1 MFLDFGLCLNLKF
14 NFLKLIKVLL
24 CCLNEEKNLPKVFT
38 DLFCELK
45 DLGEKFEVIMCV
57 DGTFDGSSRVIA
69 EFQKSYKIIVLPKK
83 NQRGLGLAYKR
94 LFLEVIK
101 NHSDDAI
108 GDDLLITLDA
118 DNTHNPKQLREMLKH
133 FRKNSLDLLVASR
146 FCGNSVMSD
155 FPIHRQLISKSTSLL
170 LQNIFAAKK
179 ISGKKLQDYSS
190 GYRIY
195 SVKKLKKLFAKE
207 KDNFITEPEFTYTCE
222 LLIKLARLDS
232 RLDEIPI
239 FYDYGKKIGKSKL
252 RVGRNFWRLLV
263 MLRRLF
269 FASQN

>member
-1 MFLDFGLCLNLKF
+1 M
-14 NFLKLIKVLL
+14 IKVLL
-24 CCLNEEKNLPKVFT
+24 CCLNEQKNLPKVFT
-38 DLFCELK
+38 DLFRELK
-45 DLGEKFEVIMCV
+45 KLDEKFEVIMCI
-57 DGTFDGSSRVIA
+57 DGTFDGSSRIIS
-69 EFQKSYKIIVLPKK
+69 EFQKSHKIKVLPKK

-101 NHSDDAI
+101 NSVDE
-108 GDDLLITLDA
+108 DLVITLDA
-118 DNTHNPKQLREMLKH
+118 DNTHNPKQLLEMLKH
-133 FRKNSLDLLVASR
+133 FRKNSLDFLVASR

-170 LQNIFAAKK
+170 LQNIFAVKK
-179 ISGKKLQDYSS
+179 VSGEKLQDYTS

-195 SVKKLKKLFAKE
+195 KVEKLKKLFAQE
-207 KDNFITEPEFTYTCE
+207 KDDFITEPEFTYTCE
-222 LLIKLARLDS
+222 ILIKLARLDS

-252 RVGRNFWRLLV
+252 RVSRNFWRLLV

-269 FASQN
+269 FAPQN

>member
-1 MFLDFGLCLNLKF
+1 M
-14 NFLKLIKVLL
+14 IKVLL
-24 CCLNEEKNLPKVFT
+24 CCLNEEKNLPKLFA
-38 DLFCELK
+38 DLFRELK
-45 DLGEKFEVIMCV
+45 VLNEKFEIFICI
-57 DGTFDGSSRVIA
+57 DGTNDGSLRIIS
-69 EFQKSYKIIVLPKK
+69 EFQKSHRITILPRK

-101 NHSDDAI
+101 NSNDEDT
-108 GDDLLITLDA
+108 LITLDA
-118 DNTHNPKQLREMLKH
+118 DNTHNPKQISEMLQR
-133 FRKNSLDLLVASR
+133 FRKNSLDFLVASR

-155 FPIHRQLISKSTSLL
+155 FPIHRQFISKSTSLL

-179 ISGKKLQDYSS
+179 ISGGKLQDYTS

-195 SVKKLKKLFAKE
+195 GAAKLKKLFVQE
-207 KDNFITEPEFTYTCE
+207 KGNFITEPDFTYTCE

-269 FASQN
+269 LAPQN